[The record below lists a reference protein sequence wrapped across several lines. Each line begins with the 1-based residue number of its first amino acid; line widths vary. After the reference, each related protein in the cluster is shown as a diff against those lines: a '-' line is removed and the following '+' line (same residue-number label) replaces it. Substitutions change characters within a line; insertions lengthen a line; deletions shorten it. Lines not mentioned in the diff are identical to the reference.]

1 MSNSE
6 KANPM
11 TVEQQESPALA
22 ALGFLSPREAMA
34 APRLA
39 IARMSEAAALLA
51 ESVAP
56 VAPAPSLK
64 GRLLARVADFQLLK
78 PVADVRRDEDNWVH
92 SGMPGIDIKQ
102 LFKEASTGR
111 NTYLVRMEPGA
122 RMAPHHHGDIEQCL
136 VVKGDIRWG
145 NLVFEEGDFMVMG
158 KDTAH
163 PEVHTV
169 NGVIMLIISGHNE
182 FEHAHAT

>member
-1 MSNSE
+1 MNNS
-6 KANPM
+6 KKGASL
-11 TVEQQESPALA
+11 TVEQQENAALA

-34 APRLA
+34 APRVA
-39 IARMSEAAALLA
+39 IAQMSEAAALLA
-51 ESVAP
+51 ETVAP
-56 VAPAPSLK
+56 VAPPPALK
-64 GRLLARVADFQLLK
+64 GRLLSIVADFELLK
-78 PVADVRRDEDNWVH
+78 PVADVRRDENTWVH
-92 SGMPGIDIKQ
+92 TGMPGIDIKP

-182 FEHAHAT
+182 FQLANPQ

>member
-1 MSNSE
+1 MNHS
-6 KANPM
+6 KKGAPL
-11 TVEQQESPALA
+11 TVEQQESAALA
-22 ALGFLSPREAMA
+22 ALGFLSPGEAMA
-34 APRLA
+34 TPRMA
-39 IARMSEAAALLA
+39 IVHMSEAAALLA

-56 VAPAPSLK
+56 MAPAPSLK
-64 GRLLARVADFQLLK
+64 GRLLSRVADFELLK
-78 PVADVRRDEDNWVH
+78 PVADVRRDENTWVH
-92 SGMPGIDIKQ
+92 SGMPGIDIKP
-102 LFKEASTGR
+102 LFKESATGR

-136 VVKGDIRWG
+136 VVKGDVRWG
-145 NLVFEEGDFMVMG
+145 SLVFEEGDFMVMG

-182 FEHAHAT
+182 FHLANAT

>member
-1 MSNSE
+1 MSNMN
-6 KANPM
+6 KGVPI
-11 TVEQQESPALA
+11 TVEQQESAALA
-22 ALGFLSPREAMA
+22 ALGCLSPREAMA
-34 APRLA
+34 APRQT
-39 IARMSEAAALLA
+39 IAQMSEAAALLA

-64 GRLLARVADFQLLK
+64 ARLLARVADFEVLK
-78 PVADVRRDEDNWVH
+78 PLADIRHNENTWVH
-92 SGMPGIDIKQ
+92 SGMPGIDIKP
-102 LFKEASTGR
+102 LFKEATTGR

-122 RMAPHHHGDIEQCL
+122 RMAPHRHGDIEQCL

-163 PEVHTV
+163 PEVYTV
-169 NGVIMLIISGHNE
+169 NGVIMLIIAGHNE
-182 FEHAHAT
+182 FSHV